1 VGPHLSSYFFLSL
14 FFLHRFFLLF
24 FPQKVVAGVGGPA
37 GYLSVL
43 PVCRSVLKEGGPFWV
58 PSATTKDIG
67 HVLAKQKAF
76 ESLTPTPYP
85 LPIKHPPCL

>member
-14 FFLHRFFLLF
+14 FFLHRFFLF

-43 PVCRSVLKEGGPFWV
+43 PVCRSVLKEGGAILGTVSDSEGHRPCF
-58 PSATTKDIG
+58 SQTKS
-67 HVLAKQKAF
+67 F
-76 ESLTPTPYP
+76 
-85 LPIKHPPCL
+85 

>member
-43 PVCRSVLKEGGPFWV
+43 PVCRSVLKEGGAILGTVSDNEGHRPRRAG
-58 PSATTKDIG
+58 SALWPDD
-67 HVLAKQKAF
+67 
-76 ESLTPTPYP
+76 P
-85 LPIKHPPCL
+85 